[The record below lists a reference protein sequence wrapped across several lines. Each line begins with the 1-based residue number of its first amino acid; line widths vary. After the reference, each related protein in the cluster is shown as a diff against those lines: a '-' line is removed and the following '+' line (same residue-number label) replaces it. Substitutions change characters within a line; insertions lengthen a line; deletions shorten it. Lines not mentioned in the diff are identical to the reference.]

1 MTEVVCAGVKK
12 RADESSTVGRY
23 RQKRA
28 RSGQNDG
35 ASDFASGEPRWGGE
49 PRYLVTLHHC
59 TLLVVPSE
67 TMLGIR

>member
-35 ASDFASGEPRWGGE
+35 ASDFASG
-49 PRYLVTLHHC
+49 
-59 TLLVVPSE
+59 
-67 TMLGIR
+67 